1 MGQFLLQNISA
12 PSLPDPF
19 PPCLKTE
26 GKMLTLEQAAIHWN
40 LSPDTLRRKI
50 KAGELSA
57 VRIKRRYRLDWPNI
71 WACERGPLPQG
82 ARADLYKLPLLSKQK
97 IAASLQVSL
106 RSVERWIVMG
116 MPTRTVFGS
125 VRANPLDVTEWLH
138 QNLDMTLAPEW
149 WRS

>member
-1 MGQFLLQNISA
+1 
-12 PSLPDPF
+12 
-19 PPCLKTE
+19 
-26 GKMLTLEQAAIHWN
+26 MLTLEQAAIHWN